1 MAVELTLLDNVK
13 SLGNIGDVVK
23 VADGYARNYLMPRGL
38 AIKATPGL
46 LRQIEARKHKLQEE
60 YEKEIVDCKE
70 LSETLSNASITIP
83 MQAGDNE
90 KLYGSVSE
98 QQIVYALSEMNFDI
112 ERKQVILSEPI
123 RKLGVFSVDID
134 LHREVTA
141 FIKVWCLINNSNL
154 IMFILSLR

>member
-1 MAVELTLLDNVK
+1 MAVELTLLDNVE
-13 SLGNIGDVVK
+13 SLGDIGDVVK
-23 VADGYARNYLMPRGL
+23 VADGYARNYLMPKGL
-38 AIKATPGL
+38 AVKATPGI
-46 LRQIEARKHKLQEE
+46 LRQIEAKKLKRQDE

-98 QQIVYALSEMNFDI
+98 QHIVDALSEMNLVI
-112 ERKQVILSEPI
+112 ERRQVILSEPI

-134 LHREVTA
+134 LHREVA
-141 FIKVWCLINNSNL
+141 ASIKVWVVKA
-154 IMFILSLR
+154 

>member
-1 MAVELTLLDNVK
+1 MAVELTLLDNVE
-13 SLGNIGDVVK
+13 SLGDIGDVVK
-23 VADGYARNYLMPRGL
+23 VADGYARNYLMPKGL
-38 AIKATPGL
+38 AIKATPGI
-46 LRQIEARKHKLQEE
+46 LRQIETKKRKRQDE
-60 YEKEIVDCKE
+60 YKKKIIDCKE
-70 LSETLSNASITIP
+70 LSESLSNASVTIP

-98 QQIVYALSEMNFDI
+98 QQIVDALNEMNFNL

-141 FIKVWCLINNSNL
+141 SVKVWVVKA
-154 IMFILSLR
+154 